1 MFFALETF
9 AIGKGLVFGMFYS
22 KIFKF
27 KINYLFFLIQNFEK
41 DEAFL
46 KKKNCMLVC
55 ALFNLLELFIFKYA
69 SYLLEY
75 MNENQNGGP

>member
-41 DEAFL
+41 DERHFFKI
-46 KKKNCMLVC
+46 KKKWYVGLC
-55 ALFNLLELFIFKYA
+55 II
-69 SYLLEY
+69 
-75 MNENQNGGP
+75 